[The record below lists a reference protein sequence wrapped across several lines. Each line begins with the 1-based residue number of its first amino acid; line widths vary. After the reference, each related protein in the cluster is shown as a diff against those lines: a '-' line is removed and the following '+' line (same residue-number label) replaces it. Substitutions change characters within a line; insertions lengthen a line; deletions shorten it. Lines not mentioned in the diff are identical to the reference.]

1 MKKAAGGN
9 ARDMKHANRLQVL
22 QLLCTEGPLPRAEI
36 ARRTGLTKMTT
47 SNITADL
54 LEAGL
59 AAELP
64 AGRMPGGGAGRTPA
78 LLGLSACSPC
88 VLGIFIG
95 RRHCG
100 VLICDL
106 AATVLAEET
115 FYYEGRLD
123 GETLIDTIVNLFY
136 KVRARCGRKLLGA
149 GISAVGPLNAST
161 GTLLSPPNFYGIR
174 NLPVRELLA
183 ARLGLPCA
191 LIHDSSGGALAEQL
205 YGAGRGLDDFLY
217 LHLQDGIGAGLV
229 ANGELFDGA
238 VGLGGELGHTS
249 INFDGPPCPCGNR
262 GCLELYANDQA
273 LAADLL
279 RLRGESAPAGG
290 KAPAF
295 REIVDLAGAGDG
307 PAAAALDS
315 FCSYVSYALVNCLN
329 IVDAHRVFVG
339 YRGGEA
345 GLLER
350 LLESKVNS
358 RLLAGECRR
367 VRVERSRFLNR
378 APVFGAVALVA
389 RQVFRGELPVLPGT

>member
-9 ARDMKHANRLQVL
+9 ARDMKHANRLRVL
-22 QLLCTEGPLPRAEI
+22 QLLCTEGPLPRGQI
-36 ARRTGLTKMTT
+36 ALRTGLTKMTT

-64 AGRMPGGGAGRTPA
+64 AERAPGGGAGRTPV
-78 LLGLSACSPC
+78 LLGLAPSSPC
-88 VLGIFIG
+88 VLGVFIG

-106 AATVLAEET
+106 AASVLAEET
-115 FYYEGRLD
+115 FYYDVGLD
-123 GETLIDTIVNLFY
+123 GEKLIDTIVKLFY
-136 KVRARCGRKLLGA
+136 KVRARCDRPLLGA

-191 LIHDSSGGALAEQL
+191 LIHDSSGGALAERL

-262 GCLELYANDQA
+262 GCLELYANDRA
-273 LAADLL
+273 LAAELL
-279 RLRGESAPAGG
+279 RLRGEDACGGAG
-290 KAPAF
+290 PSF
-295 REIVDLAGAGDG
+295 REIVELAGHGDG
-307 PAAAALDS
+307 PAAAALDG
-315 FCSYVSYALVNCLN
+315 FCNYVSYALVNCLN
-329 IVDAHRVFVG
+329 IVDTHQVFVG
-339 YRGGEA
+339 YRGDES

-389 RQVFRGELPVLPGT
+389 RQVFRGELPVLAEG